1 MLLIT
6 EKNITGHLGSGHV
19 CTETEEKWL
28 ENCNSA
34 AKGHKSRAQ
43 HA

>member
-19 CTETEEKWL
+19 CTETEEKWF
-28 ENCNSA
+28 
-34 AKGHKSRAQ
+34 HKSRAQ